1 MVNQKLKK
9 EKMRDANK
17 SLYFGILVLVGLSCS
32 SIKNE
37 LIPTNN
43 NGGYKMV
50 SSKNDSNSSANE
62 IYIFGNVF
70 DVNTRQP
77 INYANFKS
85 GCYSATANANGEY
98 SFNIKKFNGIT
109 YVEVRSI
116 LGYKS
121 IQTHPI
127 HLNGLDSLRIDFFL
141 AVDNR
146 PFIDCVEFSR

>member
-70 DVNTRQP
+70 DVNK
-77 INYANFKS
+77 IGK
-85 GCYSATANANGEY
+85 GV
-98 SFNIKKFNGIT
+98 
-109 YVEVRSI
+109 YVYNLKVRSKFYN
-116 LGYKS
+116 LKKLRL
-121 IQTHPI
+121 IQLLIDTRYCYFSS
-127 HLNGLDSLRIDFFL
+127 SLFKVFCCSFL
-141 AVDNR
+141 
-146 PFIDCVEFSR
+146 

>member
-1 MVNQKLKK
+1 MQGV
-9 EKMRDANK
+9 NK

-77 INYANFKS
+77 INYANLALSHKV
-85 GCYSATANANGEY
+85 C
-98 SFNIKKFNGIT
+98 KFQKT
-109 YVEVRSI
+109 
-116 LGYKS
+116 
-121 IQTHPI
+121 Q
-127 HLNGLDSLRIDFFL
+127 D
-141 AVDNR
+141 
-146 PFIDCVEFSR
+146 